1 MKDQVFSKV
10 ILCGEHSVLRGG
22 MAIVAPLKA
31 HSLSYE
37 IEASESFNISYAD
50 KVKPYEIL
58 FEGTIDKALS
68 ILNKKREDLK
78 ISVFIESIV
87 PLGKGLGGSAA
98 VSVFIARVMKYLNFI
113 EDDRIFSFS
122 VELENMFH
130 GESSGV
136 DIAGCL
142 SSGPQSYLRGEP
154 LKAISSNL
162 KDVVFGLVETGEI
175 GETELCIEQVLK
187 IKLENK
193 ELFQELDFKMDKA
206 SKEFSRALSDGSI
219 EGVKEA
225 FDLAKL
231 VFTEWGLVTP
241 KMNEKMNELMSKGA
255 LAVKPTGAGMGGYIL
270 SVWKNKALAQTE
282 CSKVFS
288 LD

>member
-31 HSLSYE
+31 HSLSYD
-37 IEASESFNISYAD
+37 IETSESFNISYAD

-68 ILNKKREDLK
+68 ILNKTRADLK
-78 ISVFIESIV
+78 VSVHVETIV

-98 VSVFIARVMKYLNFI
+98 VSVFIARVMKFLNFI
-113 EDDRIFSFS
+113 EDERTFSFS

-154 LKAISSNL
+154 LKEISSNL
-162 KDVVFGLVETGEI
+162 KDIFFGLVETGEV
-175 GETELCIEQVLK
+175 GETEVCIEQVLK

-193 ELFQELDFKMDKA
+193 ELFQELDFRMDQA
-206 SKEFSRALSDGSI
+206 SKELVSALNEGSL
-219 EGVKEA
+219 EGVKDA
-225 FDLAKL
+225 FGLAKSA
-231 VFTEWGLVTP
+231 FMEWKLVTP
-241 KMNEKMNELMSKGA
+241 KMGEKMKELMSKGA

-270 SVWKNKALAQTE
+270 SVWSDEDLAKKA
-282 CSKVFS
+282 CSKVFK
-288 LD
+288 LF